1 MRAAGRVPLR
11 RRRPGVRGD
20 ERRDGRPRGVRRP
33 ERGRADRAR
42 ARGRRSAHAT
52 ALVDATAM
60 SFLRET
66 ADLQPGRR
74 LFVNGASGAV
84 GSAAVQLAQHMG
96 ARVTGTSSARNVEF
110 VRSLGADTALDRTDF
125 DAVVAAGPYDVVFDA
140 YGKLGY
146 RRARRALADDGRYMT
161 TVPSFAVLVQSLWTR
176 LFGRRRATVAFTGL
190 RPAARVAADLRA
202 TAALA
207 ARGELDAPVDATY
220 PIERVADAYRHV
232 ERGKRGHVVLTLD

>member
-1 MRAAGRVPLR
+1 
-11 RRRPGVRGD
+11 
-20 ERRDGRPRGVRRP
+20 
-33 ERGRADRAR
+33 
-42 ARGRRSAHAT
+42 
-52 ALVDATAM
+52 
-60 SFLRET
+60 
-66 ADLQPGRR
+66 
-74 LFVNGASGAV
+74 
-84 GSAAVQLAQHMG
+84 VQLAQHMG

-146 RRARRALADDGRYMT
+146 GRARRALADDGRYMT